1 MYTIWLIRL
10 SISRIL
16 FNFFGYLSPALNSTK
31 AIVNKDEEGI
41 REYLT
46 YWCVFGLLLYVEFLL
61 NFFSIVRSW
70 PPETRVLF
78 ILWLTLPQFQG
89 AFRIYSFVLQP
100 YFEKYEDE
108 IDKQIDSI
116 SRKSVKIA
124 HRHLQTILWQV
135 FLAPQDGLFTSALS
149 FSSLSSN
156 QLIKSFL
163 YQREEKVLG
172 DITENIEPETQQI
185 SYEKRSTSQSLSRQL
200 LESFTDMLLDG
211 IYADVRHSRS
221 DIPDIDM
228 QVCKVS
234 LVLGNYYLE
243 LVQQALDD
251 IEKQD
256 TEGEAEGKDVEGD
269 REGGM
274 KTTWRS
280 SKRIVD
286 EYIGDSKYNQD
297 INEDSKHFGNDFNRD
312 HKSDRDEHLGESK
325 GDKGYI
331 GDDKDYPRIP
341 VVQSQRTFLVP
352 LFLVTEVLSDRFDSN
367 LITVSFSSP
376 SSSIFGR
383 SFDSIRP
390 LKEDILQTRIVYM
403 KAEDAEEG
411 DVLLAGMSVLCAD
424 SKKRATSTLSR
435 AVHTLSK
442 TALSIAFKQWN
453 RFSIT

>member
-1 MYTIWLIRL
+1 
-10 SISRIL
+10 
-16 FNFFGYLSPALNSTK
+16 
-31 AIVNKDEEGI
+31 
-41 REYLT
+41 
-46 YWCVFGLLLYVEFLL
+46 
-61 NFFSIVRSW
+61 
-70 PPETRVLF
+70 
-78 ILWLTLPQFQG
+78 
-89 AFRIYSFVLQP
+89 
-100 YFEKYEDE
+100 
-108 IDKQIDSI
+108 
-116 SRKSVKIA
+116 
-124 HRHLQTILWQV
+124 
-135 FLAPQDGLFTSALS
+135 
-149 FSSLSSN
+149 
-156 QLIKSFL
+156 
-163 YQREEKVLG
+163 
-172 DITENIEPETQQI
+172 
-185 SYEKRSTSQSLSRQL
+185 
-200 LESFTDMLLDG
+200 MLLDG

-442 TALSIAFKQWN
+442 TALSIAFKQW
-453 RFSIT
+453 